1 MIMVGAAGSARRD
14 ARAGGTRARARRPVA
29 RKAPPAPRA
38 AAKTLRDFPIG
49 TRGRWIQK
57 DGAFLFFHRAAEP
70 VLRLKAPKPRPAP
83 RAHGPHNK
91 FDAPCLARA
100 DPATVLAGARG
111 SWGVFAAHA
120 SKESSGASYCE
131 QHPFRRRCRNATLP
145 IARPA
150 PGRGSLAI
158 MTFVPPAAQEATRA
172 APAPAAVT
180 GALGRLWRMSDR
192 REQRDQVPAARGGHS
207 PWVLRKGGDGKLGRV
222 EAYLHRE
229 AALFQ
234 SIARAI
240 DAAPGPARV
249 LDIGANHGL
258 FAISAALRGAR
269 VAAVEAQATL
279 ASIVKVAALANGV
292 DVDVF
297 HNAILDVPAVVE
309 ISELGAANEVNEG
322 GTASLGAKR
331 DGVRM
336 VKVSTASVDLVARES
351 FGTEPIDFLKIDVE
365 GVEIPALRSTLGL
378 LGRGGVRE
386 TSIEFGPARRWE
398 EPETHGVAGANP
410 TAATDVL
417 RRIAETGYDAYL
429 MIFGKCVPALNSTG
443 GLAAEV
449 FARENQLALVKRGG
463 THPCHS
469 PSRLYCCGGALRPPG
484 CTNIHCNATA

>member
-1 MIMVGAAGSARRD
+1 
-14 ARAGGTRARARRPVA
+14 
-29 RKAPPAPRA
+29 
-38 AAKTLRDFPIG
+38 
-49 TRGRWIQK
+49 
-57 DGAFLFFHRAAEP
+57 
-70 VLRLKAPKPRPAP
+70 
-83 RAHGPHNK
+83 
-91 FDAPCLARA
+91 
-100 DPATVLAGARG
+100 
-111 SWGVFAAHA
+111 
-120 SKESSGASYCE
+120 
-131 QHPFRRRCRNATLP
+131 
-145 IARPA
+145 
-150 PGRGSLAI
+150 

-172 APAPAAVT
+172 APAPAAVM
-180 GALGRLWRMSDR
+180 GALGRLWRMADR
-192 REQRDQVPAARGGHS
+192 REQRVASSPVP
-207 PWVLRKGGDGKLGRV
+207 PWVFKKGGDGKLGRV
-222 EAYLHRE
+222 EVYLHRE

-279 ASIVKVAALANGV
+279 ASIVKVVALANGV

-386 TSIEFGPARRWE
+386 ASVEFGPARRWE
-398 EPETHGVAGANP
+398 ESETHGVAGANLA
-410 TAATDVL
+410 AATDVL
-417 RRIAETGYDAYL
+417 RRIAAAGYDAHIML
-429 MIFGKCVPALNSTG
+429 FGKCVPALNATG

-449 FARENQLALVKRGG
+449 FARENQLALVKRGAA
-463 THPCHS
+463 HPCQS

-484 CTNIHCNATA
+484 CTSFHCNATA